1 MENKKART
9 RYKINEI
16 IAKRWSPRSF
26 DATKEVSKE
35 DLLSICEAARWAP
48 SSVNEQP
55 WNYII
60 WDKFKDKENYN
71 KAFSCLNEWNQKW
84 AKNAPVLI
92 GVFAYNLFS
101 QNNNNNRWALYDTG
115 AATISM
121 LLQATELGLVSH
133 QMGGYDANKLLQE
146 FEITDDYTS
155 ISVIA
160 LGYQAEADILE
171 EPFRERE
178 SAERIRKDLREN
190 FYFSTWKNPV
200 E

>member
-115 AATISM
+115 AATMSM

>member
-1 MENKKART
+1 MENKKAKAK
-9 RYKINEI
+9 YKINEI

-60 WDKFKDKENYN
+60 WDKFTDKENYN

-84 AKNAPVLI
+84 AKNAPILI

-133 QMGGYDANKLLQE
+133 QMGGYDTNKLLKE

-160 LGYQAEADILE
+160 LGYQAESDILE

-190 FYFSTWKNPV
+190 FYFSTWENPL